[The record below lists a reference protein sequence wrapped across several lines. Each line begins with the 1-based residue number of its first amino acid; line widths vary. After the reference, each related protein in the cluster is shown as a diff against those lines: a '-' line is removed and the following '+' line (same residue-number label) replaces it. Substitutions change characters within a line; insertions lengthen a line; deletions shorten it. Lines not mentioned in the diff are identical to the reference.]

1 MRFLDNQILL
11 RNANKTVVGNYDYGL
26 PMSTSQAA
34 AAASSVGTGTSLAG
48 VTTSRKV
55 GIQQASAVV
64 KVDSMQQ
71 AVSKPA
77 APLTSRP
84 HMNGSTVLRRPDA
97 VPVIRT
103 RLERPVN
110 ARRPLNAQESL
121 QHIAHVLLSSFSI
134 LKKSDPTRFNKY
146 VLSGVDEGT
155 VEQATAASAHG
166 NSSAANGVQR
176 ILVDPDKPSAAYA
189 SYVEQVRNQATF
201 ALRGALFYQIYEY
214 ILVNDQ

>member
-71 AVSKPA
+71 AVS
-77 APLTSRP
+77 
-84 HMNGSTVLRRPDA
+84 N
-97 VPVIRT
+97 
-103 RLERPVN
+103 
-110 ARRPLNAQESL
+110 
-121 QHIAHVLLSSFSI
+121 SFSI

-146 VLSGVDEGT
+146 VLSGVDEKT
-155 VEQATAASAHG
+155 VEQATAAAAAHG
-166 NSSAANGVQR
+166 NLSAANGVQR

-201 ALRGALFYQIYEY
+201 ALRGALFIKFMNTYS
-214 ILVNDQ
+214 